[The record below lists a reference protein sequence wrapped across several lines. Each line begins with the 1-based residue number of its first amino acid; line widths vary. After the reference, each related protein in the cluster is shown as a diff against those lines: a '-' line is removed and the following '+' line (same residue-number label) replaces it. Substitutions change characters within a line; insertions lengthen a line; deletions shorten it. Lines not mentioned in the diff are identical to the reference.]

1 MPENENTVENQDTD
15 YIATIKELKDTT
27 VPREQY
33 AKLKEENKRLLQSVL
48 NGEQIEGAAATS
60 KPDIGEIR
68 KELFSGDA
76 HFTNLQYVTKAL
88 ELRDELI
95 AQGKP
100 DPFLPYGEKIAPT
113 NEDIEAANRV
123 AKVLKEC
130 VDYADGDSLIFTN
143 ELQRVMVDT
152 APRRK

>member
-1 MPENENTVENQDTD
+1 MAENENTVENQDTD

-27 VPREQY
+27 VPKEQY
-33 AKLKEENKRLLQSVL
+33 AKLREENKRLLQSVL

-68 KELFSGDA
+68 KELFGGDA
-76 HFTNLQYVTKAL
+76 QLTNLQYVTKAL
-88 ELRDELI
+88 ELRDELL

-113 NEDIEAANRV
+113 NEDIEAADRV